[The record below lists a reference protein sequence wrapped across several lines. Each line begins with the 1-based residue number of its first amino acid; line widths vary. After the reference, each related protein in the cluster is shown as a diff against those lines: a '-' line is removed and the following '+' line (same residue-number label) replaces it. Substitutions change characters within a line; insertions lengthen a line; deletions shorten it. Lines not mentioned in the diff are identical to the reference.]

1 MPLWLYW
8 WDVISLLQPAFSR
21 WRTFVWFTVCVAG
34 LSVRTD
40 KLGVTSIVRA
50 LGLDGKYYAG
60 RICFPRKS
68 TTDHKV
74 APPFWSF

>member
-1 MPLWLYW
+1 MLLWLYW

-50 LGLDGKYYAG
+50 LGADGKDADSLRHNRY
-60 RICFPRKS
+60 S
-68 TTDHKV
+68 TGGKLEAV
-74 APPFWSF
+74 SGQ